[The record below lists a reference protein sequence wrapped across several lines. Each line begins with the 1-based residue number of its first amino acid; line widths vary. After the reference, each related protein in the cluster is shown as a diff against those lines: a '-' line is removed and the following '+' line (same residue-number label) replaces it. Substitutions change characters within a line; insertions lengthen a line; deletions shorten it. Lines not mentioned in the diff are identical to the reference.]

1 MSCIQHMHFKLGHT
15 FLNITPVLI
24 TLILQLIYCII
35 FHTMDN
41 EQQVF
46 FCNQF
51 GSMSLFAIPFLSYML
66 NLLSGSTL
74 SLTSKIIQM
83 TLDRVI

>member
-1 MSCIQHMHFKLGHT
+1 
-15 FLNITPVLI
+15 
-24 TLILQLIYCII
+24 
-35 FHTMDN
+35 MDN

-66 NLLSGSTL
+66 KLLSGSTL
-74 SLTSKIIQM
+74 SLMSKIIQM
-83 TLDRVI
+83 MLDRVI